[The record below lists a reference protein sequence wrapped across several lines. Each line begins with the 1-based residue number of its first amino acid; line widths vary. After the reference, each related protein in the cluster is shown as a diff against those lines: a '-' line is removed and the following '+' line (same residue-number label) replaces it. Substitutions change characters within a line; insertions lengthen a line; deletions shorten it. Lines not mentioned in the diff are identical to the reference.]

1 MSKTREKSIAFV
13 LLCLIVGVLHFF
25 FGRTILSAV
34 LYVVEIGLFWIIGAV
49 VALCFIVAVIAAI
62 FDVDNLKKAEKWLD
76 LHITEDDECDCDC
89 DECDCDDEDC
99 EYHVEIRCKRKKSN
113 ECECSCNSEDGE
125 SEEEVEDVEEEVETV
140 EEANAET
147 TEEETSESDDEI
159 EK

>member
-1 MSKTREKSIAFV
+1 MSKTREKSLAFA

-25 FGRTILSAV
+25 FGRAILSAV

-49 VALCFIVAVIAAI
+49 VTLGFIVAVIAAI

-76 LHITEDDECDCDC
+76 LRIADDECGCDC

-113 ECECSCNSEDGE
+113 ECECSCNYEAEDSED
-125 SEEEVEDVEEEVETV
+125 EVEDVEEE
-140 EEANAET
+140 EEMTAEP
-147 TEEETSESDDEI
+147 TEENSSESEI
-159 EK
+159 DKE